1 MVRLRQKAFLT
12 AFRMIPY
19 AGETLAMSKDRLILL
34 VLCPLLLLSGCGKKQ
49 AAIKQT
55 AKSHKIV
62 FVSKVVGIP
71 YFNACER
78 GMKKAAAD
86 LGIDAEYLGPTKGG
100 DVIGQINIIE
110 DQIARKVDAIVISPN
125 DDKAVGPVIEKAM
138 NAGIKVFTWDSDAP
152 KSKRIFYVC
161 AADDVQIGVDI
172 ADALARDMGGRG
184 KVAIMT
190 GGLGALNLNLHV
202 EGVRK
207 GLKKYPGIKVVGP
220 LLVNNDQ
227 PQQAMSAV
235 SSMLQAHP
243 DIGGLACIN
252 SPGPPGAAR
261 ALIQAGRAGKV
272 KVWGLSLP
280 SENREYIKMGVV
292 NGLILWDPAKL
303 TYLTAK
309 LVNDYLDGKKPVDGM
324 QVPGIGRLQVR
335 PDGVIIMP
343 GVTITKQNVD
353 QFDF

>member
-1 MVRLRQKAFLT
+1 MNLRRIGVILLACAALVAAGCSSQKA
-12 AFRMIPY
+12 
-19 AGETLAMSKDRLILL
+19 DRG
-34 VLCPLLLLSGCGKKQ
+34 S
-49 AAIKQT
+49 ATRSANT
-55 AKSHKIV
+55 AKLRSGTQARRKIV
-62 FVSKVVGIP
+62 FVFKLVGIP
-71 YFNACER
+71 YANACER
-78 GMKKAAAD
+78 GMRQAAKEF
-86 LGIDAEYLGPTKGG
+86 GIDAEFLGPAKGG
-100 DVIGQINIIE
+100 DIIGQVNIIE

-125 DDKAVGPVIEKAM
+125 DDKAVKPVIAKAM
-138 NAGIKVFTWDSDAP
+138 KAGIKVFTWDSDAP
-152 KSKRIFYVC
+152 GSDRIFYVA
-161 AADDVQIGVDI
+161 AADDVGIGVDI
-172 ADALARDMGGRG
+172 ADRLAKDMGYKG
-184 KVAIMT
+184 KVGIMT

-202 EGVRK
+202 KGVRE
-207 GLKKYPGIKVVGP
+207 GLKKYPGIKIVPP

-261 ALIQAGRAGKV
+261 ALIHAGKAGKV

-280 SENREYIKMGVV
+280 SENREYLKKGIV

-303 TYLTAK
+303 TWLTAK

-324 QVPGIGRLQVR
+324 RVPGIGKLRVSK
-335 PDGVIIMP
+335 DGVIIMP
-343 GVTITKQNVD
+343 GVVITKENVD